1 MAIVVLL
8 GLIANYYDN
17 SGAKA
22 EDLRCIMS
30 SKLTN
35 QNDIPEN
42 TIYLRRIPIE
52 EALVKLEKYLDK
64 VFVLGLGRIRVVH
77 GKGTGQMKLAVR
89 ELLTDHPLVKSYR
102 EGYIGE
108 GDAGVTVVEMEDRW
122 ERSEAKE

>member
-1 MAIVVLL
+1 MMA
-8 GLIANYYDN
+8 
-17 SGAKA
+17 
-22 EDLRCIMS
+22 
-30 SKLTN
+30 SKRTN
-35 QNDIPEN
+35 QTDIPEN

-52 EALVKLEKYLDK
+52 EALFKLEKYLDK
-64 VFVLGLGRIRVVH
+64 VFVLGLDRIRIVH

-122 ERSEAKE
+122 ERSEAKK